1 MTRQFSFLL
10 FLWVAAAASWL
21 RNDSIYI
28 CLAVPNSFELKLLI
42 KIKFLVII
50 KKIYIYNNNDR

>member
-21 RNDSIYI
+21 CNDSIYI
-28 CLAVPNSFELKLLI
+28 CLAIPNSFELKLLI
-42 KIKFLVII
+42 KIKFLII

>member
-10 FLWVAAAASWL
+10 FLWVAAVASWL

-28 CLAVPNSFELKLLI
+28 CLAIPNSFELKLLI